1 MPLAVIP
8 WFELPSLSL
17 GRVTI
22 QSFGVLSALGILAAV
37 QLASRAAG
45 RMGKDPQVILDF
57 SVVGVLAG
65 VVGGH
70 LVHLFFYHPEELESP
85 WRVLMFWEGLSSM
98 GGLLGAILAAL
109 VWFRWKKVRF
119 ADYAD
124 AFALGMAPGW
134 GVARVGC
141 FTVHDHPGVKTG
153 FPLAVAFPDGV
164 RHDLGLYEAIVL
176 FAIGAVLWTLYRRGL
191 LRGRLLA
198 VLAVLYGVA
207 RFFLD
212 FLRASDVPYADARHY
227 GLTFAQ
233 YFAVAL
239 VGYALFNPNGRVSYP
254 WCLPGHDE
262 AGGPLLDAMLTAMR
276 RRGFQAA
283 WTTYRRD

>member
-1 MPLAVIP
+1 VPLAVIP

-17 GRVTI
+17 GPVHI

-45 RMGKDPQVILDF
+45 RMGKDPQVILDY

-65 VVGGH
+65 VIGGH

-85 WRVLMFWEGLSSM
+85 WRIFMVWEGLSSM

-109 VWFRWKKVRF
+109 VWFRRKKVRF

-134 GVARVGC
+134 GIARVGC
-141 FTVHDHPGVKTG
+141 FTVHDHPGVKTT

-176 FAIGAVLWTLYRRGL
+176 FAIGAVLWTLHRRGL

-212 FLRASDVPYADARHY
+212 FLRATDVAYADARHY

-233 YFAVAL
+233 YFAIWL
-239 VGYALFNPNGRVSYP
+239 VGWGAWRLSRSPV
-254 WCLPGHDE
+254 PG
-262 AGGPLLDAMLTAMR
+262 
-276 RRGFQAA
+276 FAA
-283 WTTYRRD
+283 PGER